1 LIAPEFGVC
10 DRSISFHGA
19 FVSLRKNLLGQA
31 VIFDL
36 TVRCRSSATLFMRGE
51 NQFGACE
58 GGTMAAKRLT
68 TVLFAEVGGRD
79 EFVRAAGTVAGWNG
93 ISDCVERLH
102 RTARSAGGRVVKVIG
117 SELMMVFNT
126 PDAAAD
132 AASKM
137 HAAVNALPP
146 VSGTRLSVKVGYH
159 AGPVIEGNDDL
170 LGDTVKL
177 VAALMRQ
184 AKAGQTMT
192 THETAQL
199 LNDESRSFSGQVY
212 AIPLATGGRQRPRAQ
227 RVLRLNY
234 GSESAICGPDNEVVV
249 VGRDPSCGLV
259 TASAL
264 ASRRHCTVLLRP
276 DGLKIRD
283 HSSNGTYLT
292 NEGGGEIVL
301 LDGQEAP
308 LATHGWVSLGCSR
321 SLASRLLEFT
331 GH

>member
-1 LIAPEFGVC
+1 MPVERYPV
-10 DRSISFHGA
+10 
-19 FVSLRKNLLGQA
+19 
-31 VIFDL
+31 VI
-36 TVRCRSSATLFMRGE
+36 
-51 NQFGACE
+51 
-58 GGTMAAKRLT
+58 MAGKKLT
-68 TVLFAEVGGRD
+68 TVLFAEVSGRD

-93 ISDCVERLH
+93 ISDCVDRLQ
-102 RTARSAGGRVVKVIG
+102 RTARLSGGRVVKVIG

-199 LNDESRSFSGQVY
+199 LNDQSRSFSGQVY
-212 AIPLATGGRQRPRAQ
+212 AIPLATGGHRQRPRAQ
-227 RVLRLNY
+227 HMLRLNY
-234 GSESAICGPDNEVVV
+234 GSESATCGPDNEVVV
-249 VGRDPSCGLV
+249 VGRDPGCGLV
-259 TASAL
+259 VVNSL
-264 ASRRHCTVLLRP
+264 VSRRHCTILLRP

-321 SLASRLLEFT
+321 TIASMLLEFN
-331 GH
+331 GQ